1 MSRSR
6 IFILTLLVVGAGWAA
21 GPLLGSGYVAHW
33 KAKRVRS
40 TTFVSAGNR
49 RLTGFFD
56 GMRPDPNWAAR
67 KVAMARL
74 PAQGCHPSLLTKLWE
89 LIERPVHAQGCSG
102 HFDTVGYAPCSQNGC
117 SDYYPVN
124 SGGECP
130 GGWIDTG
137 EAGCSGDGC
146 PNNAEN
152 YSACTNSDGCGGGGG
167 CTQPGYGCL
176 QDSDCCSNKCTD
188 DGCSNVE

>member
-74 PAQGCHPSLLTKLWE
+74 PAQGCHPSLSRSSGSLSNAQCMRRAAQATLTRLATP
-89 LIERPVHAQGCSG
+89 PVAMA
-102 HFDTVGYAPCSQNGC
+102 TVVITFP
-117 SDYYPVN
+117 
-124 SGGECP
+124 
-130 GGWIDTG
+130 
-137 EAGCSGDGC
+137 
-146 PNNAEN
+146 
-152 YSACTNSDGCGGGGG
+152 
-167 CTQPGYGCL
+167 
-176 QDSDCCSNKCTD
+176 
-188 DGCSNVE
+188 